1 MIWYHYFLVFVI
13 VVLNTTTFVYA
24 SESEHVLTVGVY
36 NNSPKVT
43 QAQSHIP
50 QGIFIDVLD
59 YIDEH
64 THLTFKYV
72 EGTWSELYTKLQNN
86 EIDILPDMSYSEHR
100 DSLFLFSKIPVLE
113 SWLEIFSL
121 HNQRFYSVADL
132 HAKRIG
138 VLRQSVQESY
148 FSKDVSALFGISYEL
163 KVYNSYPELVNNL
176 KHNNVDAIVMSRF
189 FHFSH
194 LCDSSIYSNAIILR
208 PSQLFFAFSKD
219 VSPSVVSLF
228 DAELSNM
235 LNDGKSAYY
244 DSLHQW
250 LDHDHESV
258 LPYYIIWFVLLV
270 FVLLCVTII
279 FIFLLRK
286 QVAKKTRELI
296 REKERAEENDRLKTA
311 FLSNMSHEIRTPMN
325 GILNFIELLQEAD
338 LSGEETQTYIRII
351 NQSGQRLLHTIN
363 DIIEMSKIESQDI
376 SIHTSS
382 FSVIEMLCYVFD
394 YYNTQI
400 SAKGIS
406 FELDIALTEYEAGI
420 VSDKMKIQE
429 ILNKLVENALK
440 YTHKGKI
447 VVGCYL
453 EQGNIVLYVRDSGI
467 GIAEHKQSIIFDR
480 FVQVYDDQ
488 THLYEGS
495 GLGLSIVKS
504 YVNMLDGRVWL
515 DSELHKGSTFFVSLP
530 YVKSRKN
537 GKRLRS
543 ISSEATIPIEKT
555 ILIVDNDEKGCLY
568 LSNILKKERIS
579 YMCVVNGIDVL
590 EIIKKNPQIA
600 LVIIDMN
607 STDEF
612 AERDTV
618 LEIRTWNP
626 ILPILIQTTHLFSEK
641 IERLAEDDYLEYIA
655 KPISRKELI
664 AKITRLVIGV

>member
-121 HNQRFYSVADL
+121 YNQRFYSVADL

-270 FVLLCVTII
+270 FVLLCLTII

-406 FELDIALTEYEAGI
+406 FE
-420 VSDKMKIQE
+420 
-429 ILNKLVENALK
+429 
-440 YTHKGKI
+440 
-447 VVGCYL
+447 
-453 EQGNIVLYVRDSGI
+453 
-467 GIAEHKQSIIFDR
+467 F
-480 FVQVYDDQ
+480 
-488 THLYEGS
+488 
-495 GLGLSIVKS
+495 
-504 YVNMLDGRVWL
+504 
-515 DSELHKGSTFFVSLP
+515 
-530 YVKSRKN
+530 
-537 GKRLRS
+537 
-543 ISSEATIPIEKT
+543 
-555 ILIVDNDEKGCLY
+555 
-568 LSNILKKERIS
+568 
-579 YMCVVNGIDVL
+579 
-590 EIIKKNPQIA
+590 
-600 LVIIDMN
+600 
-607 STDEF
+607 
-612 AERDTV
+612 
-618 LEIRTWNP
+618 
-626 ILPILIQTTHLFSEK
+626 
-641 IERLAEDDYLEYIA
+641 
-655 KPISRKELI
+655 
-664 AKITRLVIGV
+664 